1 MDLSLNLS
9 VTLSLLYQHFY
20 AVCVKRTRVPIGP
33 DICLR
38 QLLCKS
44 ASAAMSHASLSTL
57 FFPLHI
63 QLTFPLP
70 SPFFPSHSF
79 YSLNH
84 TINSRIMHK
93 MAILVISII
102 CVLFALPQVVLGED
116 LSYCGIAGCGA
127 NCVNDY
133 CACKCTSKQHA
144 ALLLLAA
151 KGSCRYFA
159 NDHVHLLLL
168 ICLPIDGD
176 VTPKRSLRQT
186 VSDSA

>member
-1 MDLSLNLS
+1 MHL
-9 VTLSLLYQHFY
+9 F
-20 AVCVKRTRVPIGP
+20 
-33 DICLR
+33 
-38 QLLCKS
+38 QLCF
-44 ASAAMSHASLSTL
+44 
-57 FFPLHI
+57 FFPHT

-79 YSLNH
+79 YSWNH

-102 CVLFALPQVVLGED
+102 CLLFALPQVVLGTEFQN
-116 LSYCGIAGCGA
+116 CVIAGCGA
-127 NCVNDY
+127 NCVNDD
-133 CACKCTSKQHA
+133 CAGECTTKQHA

-168 ICLPIDGD
+168 ICLPIDDD